1 MTCYA
6 WRKGGKAEELCG
18 HLVGTYE
25 VAKRTWELEA
35 LSRKVSKLTGLD
47 AEECREAI
55 LAAALLHDVGK
66 AAVEYQVECAKGC
79 CESFPGH
86 YLVSTLYAYATV
98 KEGLG
103 VAAPCSFDEL
113 AKVLS
118 GKEKVEGDAVS
129 ALLILL
135 PVALH
140 HYHQIRSYQS
150 LRYQGGEERARARH
164 TVHAACHPC
173 LKELAGF
180 IERSF
185 SRLNGLKK
193 VGELPQLLS
202 RRETLIQA
210 LIFVQNLGDAVL
222 RSEASSLS
230 LAIEAAAG
238 IVNLSDGE
246 VAAKARR

>member
-6 WRKGGKAEELCG
+6 WRKGGGEEGLYE
-18 HLVGTYE
+18 HLVSTYR
-25 VAKRTWELEA
+25 VAARTWELEA
-35 LSRKVSKLTGLD
+35 LSRKVSKLTGLK

-66 AAVEYQVECAKGC
+66 AAVEYQEECAKGR

-86 YLVSTLYAYATV
+86 YLVSTLYAYVAV

-103 VAAPCSFDEL
+103 VAAPCCSDQL
-113 AKVLS
+113 AKILS
-118 GKEKVEGDAVS
+118 GEEGVEGDVVG

-140 HYHQIRSYQS
+140 HYHQIHSYQS
-150 LRYQGGEERARARH
+150 LRYQGDEKRARARH

-173 LKELAGF
+173 LKKLAEF
-180 IERSF
+180 IECSF
-185 SRLNGLKK
+185 SRLNGLRK

-210 LIFVQNLGDAVL
+210 LIFVQSLGNAVL
-222 RSEASSLS
+222 HSEVSSLS

>member
-6 WRKGGKAEELCG
+6 WRKGGKAEELCE
-18 HLVGTYE
+18 HLLGTYE

-86 YLVSTLYAYATV
+86 YLVSTLYAYVTV

-103 VAAPCSFDEL
+103 IAAPRDYSRL
-113 AKVLS
+113 ARILS
-118 GKEKVEGDAVS
+118 GKESVERGVFG

-140 HYHQIRSYQS
+140 HYHQILSYQS
-150 LRYQGGEERARARH
+150 LRYQGDEECARARH

-173 LKELAGF
+173 LKKLAEF
-180 IERSF
+180 IKSSF
-185 SRLNGLKK
+185 SRLNGLEK

-210 LIFVQNLGDAVL
+210 LIFVQNLGDAM
-222 RSEASSLS
+222 RCSEASSLS